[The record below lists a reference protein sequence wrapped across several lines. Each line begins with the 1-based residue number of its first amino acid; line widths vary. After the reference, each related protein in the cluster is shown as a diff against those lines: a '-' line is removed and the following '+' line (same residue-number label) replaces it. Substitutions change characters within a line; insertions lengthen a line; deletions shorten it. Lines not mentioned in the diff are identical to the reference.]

1 MPLPYGSVVVLFG
14 EVPLDPMYE
23 HTILFNSIPEQRAY
37 FETKKITQTTNYS
50 NLSYIRHQGGSIRLE
65 SDMSLLTNCNY
76 IQFYNPLAYE
86 DVSFY
91 CFVTNIQYINEH
103 TVQIDY
109 MIDQIQT
116 WWPYYDLNP
125 CYVEREH
132 VRNDAVGAN
141 RVNEGLDT
149 GPYIC
154 PAIERIDHWDSVY
167 SDELGDS
174 IQNTT
179 FVVVATQAPDGTQ
192 SSYQFNGIASSMYVT
207 FAYTVGGLQNILDSF
222 NNGVTHSLEPIVS
235 IGMFPSYFKPNAS
248 SPINPATNSLTLD
261 QAVGF
266 GGFMAYDPESVS
278 VKTYVPK
285 NNKLYQYPYN
295 YMVFEAPDG
304 STTELRFEDFKN
316 NNVHQFV
323 TWLSVLPEVE
333 TMCAPC
339 DYEGPNNSF
348 GSTGMN
354 LRYAL
359 YSKAYPYCAVASD
372 AFSAWWAQNKYSM
385 PVAGA
390 IMAASSDVK
399 SSAAIGGTT
408 TSGSHGG
415 SHSSGSFADTPENRL
430 NKAYMMQVE
439 ASRAASNGGGL
450 AAAKYLE
457 NTGLSGALIMGG
469 RGANMLGS
477 ILNGS
482 WGSIGN
488 AAVEIGRDLAA
499 IEGHKA
505 VPDTLVTKANNGGVN
520 HYMEMDCY
528 KIQYIKIRPE
538 YAEIIDNYFSC
549 FGYAI
554 RKVKVPDITSR
565 TQWNYIKTKGCTIK
579 KNAENNKAVPM
590 EAEREICAIFDKGI
604 TFWHNPYNIHN
615 YNLNN
620 PIVE

>member
-116 WWPYYDLNP
+116 WWPYFDLNP

-192 SSYQFNGIASSMYVT
+192 SSYQFNGIASSMYVA
-207 FAYTVGGLQNILDSF
+207 FAYSVSGLQNILDSF
-222 NNGVTHSLEPIVS
+222 NNGVTQSLEPIVS
-235 IGMFPSYFKPNAS
+235 IGMFPSYFKPNAG
-248 SPINPATNSLTLD
+248 SPINPATNTLTLD

-399 SSAAIGGTT
+399 SSASIGGTT
-408 TSGSHGG
+408 ASGSHGG

-469 RGANMLGS
+469 RGANILGS

-579 KNAENNKAVPM
+579 KNVANNRAVPM
-590 EAEREICAIFDKGI
+590 EAERAICAIFDKGI

>member
-116 WWPYYDLNP
+116 WWPYFDLNP

-132 VRNDAVGAN
+132 VRDDAVGAN
-141 RVNEGLDT
+141 RVSEGLDT

-154 PAIERIDHWDSVY
+154 PGIERVDHWDSVGAN
-167 SDELGDS
+167 ELGDY

-179 FVVVATQAPDGTQ
+179 FVVVATQAPDGSQ
-192 SSYQFNGIASSMYVT
+192 SSYQFNGVASSMYVE
-207 FAYTVGGLQNILDSF
+207 FAYDVNGLQNIFDRYLDPTTSA
-222 NNGVTHSLEPIVS
+222 THSLEPIVS
-235 IGMFPSYFKPNAS
+235 IGMFPSYFKPNAAN
-248 SPINPATNSLTLD
+248 PINPVVNTLQLD
-261 QAVGF
+261 QAIGF
-266 GGFMAYDPESVS
+266 GGFMAYDPETVA
-278 VKTYVPK
+278 VKTYLPK

-304 STTELRFEDFKN
+304 SNIELKFEDFKN
-316 NNVHQFV
+316 NNEHKFI
-323 TWLSVLPEVE
+323 TWLSVLPELQ

-339 DYEGPNNSF
+339 DYEGPNNGF
-348 GSTGMN
+348 GASNMN
-354 LRYAL
+354 MRYAL
-359 YSKAYPYCAVASD
+359 YCKAYPYCAVASD
-372 AFSAWWAQNKYSM
+372 AFSAWWAQNQYSM
-385 PVAGA
+385 PIAGA
-390 IMAASSDVK
+390 INTIMDVQTNLFNQMTT
-399 SSAAIGGTT
+399 IG
-408 TSGSHGG
+408 
-415 SHSSGSFADTPENRL
+415 
-430 NKAYMMQVE
+430 NKIE
-439 ASRAASNGGGL
+439 DKINGNKGMNKLFG
-450 AAAKYLE
+450 E
-457 NTGLSGALIMGG
+457 PQ
-469 RGANMLGS
+469 
-477 ILNGS
+477 ILRIPV
-482 WGSIGN
+482 GSIGK
-488 AAVEIGRDLAA
+488 AATEIAQKGGALGIGQVMSAAGNILDSDILKGAGGILEKIGSDLAA
-499 IEGHKA
+499 IQGHKA

-538 YAEIIDNYFSC
+538 YAEIIDNYFNC

-554 RKVKVPDITSR
+554 HKVKVPDITSR

-579 KNAENNKAVPM
+579 KNVENNKAVPM
-590 EAEREICAIFDKGI
+590 EAERAICAIFDKGI

-620 PIVE
+620 PIVV